1 MNYFGNGGTGSHF
14 FGLGLAS
21 VAGLSVI
28 FIAIFFIVVALKGY
42 SLWTAAKRDEKW
54 WFIILLVVNTMG
66 ILELIYLY
74 FIAKKW
80 DKVDGNNGNA
90 NTANTAG
97 TTNTGNTSTSTSNSA
112 PKIVDAEVKNS
123 SGDNSHFVKE

>member
-1 MNYFGNGGTGSHF
+1 MNYLGNGGSGNQF

-21 VAGLSVI
+21 VAGFGLI
-28 FIAIFFIVVALKGY
+28 AIAIFLAVIALKGY

-74 FIAKKW
+74 FVVKKW
-80 DKVDGNNGNA
+80 DKVDGNNGGV
-90 NTANTAG
+90 NTAN
-97 TTNTGNTSTSTSNSA
+97 TTNTGNSSTSSPAT
-112 PKIVDAEVKNS
+112 KIVDAEVKKS
-123 SGDNSHFVKE
+123 SDDNSHFVK

>member
-21 VAGLSVI
+21 VAGFSII
-28 FIAIFFIVVALKGY
+28 FIAIFLIVIALKGY

-54 WFIILLVVNTMG
+54 WFIILLIVNTMG

-74 FIAKKW
+74 FVAKKW
-80 DKVDGNNGNA
+80 DKVGENKADA
-90 NTANTAG
+90 
-97 TTNTGNTSTSTSNSA
+97 NSA
-112 PKIVDAEVKNS
+112 PKIVDAEVKNT
-123 SGDNSHFVKE
+123 SGDNSHFVKQ